1 MKRGAAQALKVAE
14 APSRLRERAY
24 ESFREQLLAKRLRP
38 GQFVS
43 QRELVQLTG
52 LTLAAIREMIPR
64 LEADGLILTV
74 PQRGLQIVPVDAK
87 LIRSAFQLRRM
98 IEREAMIQF
107 LSRAHKKEIE
117 AQHAELEAVLSRV
130 AAGDT
135 SPRILDAAQR
145 VDWGFHDRLVESL
158 DNPIVTQIYRVN
170 SLKIRLIRLE
180 QSLILA
186 DNALSALGEH
196 RAILEAMRAGDVAAA
211 VATLDAH
218 IRSSLLRALGV
229 SRAG

>member
-1 MKRGAAQALKVAE
+1 M
-14 APSRLRERAY
+14 
-24 ESFREQLLAKRLRP
+24 
-38 GQFVS
+38 
-43 QRELVQLTG
+43 
-52 LTLAAIREMIPR
+52 
-64 LEADGLILTV
+64 

-107 LSRAHKKEIE
+107 LSRADKKEIE
-117 AQHAELEAVLSRV
+117 ALHAELEAILARI

-135 SPRILDAAQR
+135 SPRVLDAAQR
-145 VDWGFHDRLVESL
+145 ADWGFHDRLVDGL

-196 RAILEAMRAGDVAAA
+196 RAILDAMRQGDVAAA

>member
-1 MKRGAAQALKVAE
+1 MRRSAVQALKLIE

-64 LEADGLILTV
+64 LEADGLIVTV

-98 IEREAMIQF
+98 IEREAMIEF
-107 LSRAHKKEIE
+107 LRRADKKEIE
-117 AQHAELEAVLSRV
+117 ALHTELESVLSRV
-130 AAGDT
+130 AGGDV
-135 SPRILDAAQR
+135 SPRVLDAAQR
-145 VDWGFHDRLVESL
+145 VDWGFHDLLVESL

-196 RAILEAMRAGDVAAA
+196 RAILEAMRTGDVAAA
-211 VATLDAH
+211 VATLDSH
-218 IRSSLLRALGV
+218 IHSSLLRALGV
-229 SRAG
+229 SQAG

>member
-1 MKRGAAQALKVAE
+1 MKRGAAQALKAVE

-64 LEADGLILTV
+64 LEADGLILAV

-107 LSRAHKKEIE
+107 LSRADKKEIE
-117 AQHAELEAVLSRV
+117 ALHAELETVLDRI

-135 SPRILDAAQR
+135 SARVLDAAQR
-145 VDWGFHDRLVESL
+145 IDWGFHDRLVDSL

-196 RAILEAMRAGDVAAA
+196 RAILEAMRQGDVAAA

-218 IRSSLLRALGV
+218 IRSSLFRALGV